1 MPRSSVSLLGAVLLV
16 GVTVLLVVVLTVAV
30 TGFAPTE
37 PAEAVVIE
45 ASADAATGRVSL
57 DHVSGPPLDVRQVT
71 IRVEIDGEPLVHQP
85 PVPFFSA
92 SGFYSGPTGPF
103 NSAADPA
110 WTVGE
115 TASFEI
121 AHSNHPPLVPGVE
134 VSVTVSRDGR
144 LVARASTAAV

>member
-1 MPRSSVSLLGAVLLV
+1 MLGAVLLV

-37 PAEAVVIE
+37 PADPVAIE
-45 ASADAATGRVSL
+45 ASADAATGRVTL
-57 DHVSGPPLDVRQVT
+57 EHVSGPPLDVRRVT
-71 IRVEIDGEPLVHQP
+71 VRVEVDGEPLAHQP

-110 WTVGE
+110 WTLGE

-121 AHSNHPPLVPGVE
+121 ARSNDPSLVPGAE
-134 VSVTVSRDGR
+134 VVVTVERDGR
-144 LVARASTAAV
+144 LVARATTTAA